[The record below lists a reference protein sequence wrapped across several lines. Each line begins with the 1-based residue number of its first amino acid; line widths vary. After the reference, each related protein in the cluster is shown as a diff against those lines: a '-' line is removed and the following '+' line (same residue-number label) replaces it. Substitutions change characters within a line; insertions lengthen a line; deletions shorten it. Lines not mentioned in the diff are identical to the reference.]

1 MKVIKMSGYVGVAK
15 VERIDQEKCMLTLD
29 PFSVGSTTGY
39 ETEPQKPIQ
48 TEALQDYALEKGTL
62 AEK

>member
-1 MKVIKMSGYVGVAK
+1 MSGYVGVAK

-29 PFSVGSTTGY
+29 LSVGSTTGY

-62 AEK
+62 AEKINFPTE

>member
-1 MKVIKMSGYVGVAK
+1 MVGVAK

-29 PFSVGSTTGY
+29 LSVGSTTGY